1 MLKKQQACFTPTLL
15 PDPLPREKNKL
26 NWGLKE
32 QGDRRGARGC
42 HGDTNRP
49 VVSGACWQACGSKGG
64 LHEEPRH
71 RQGKVGRA
79 GWGSRESP
87 RGCTR
92 WPAAAP
98 YLHAASEA
106 AKHARSCHVH
116 TAPFHQFPPSRAWP
130 DTCPVARNR
139 GSVRYSG
146 HSRGA
151 GGGSCPPARL
161 PGTTWRWLRPGL
173 SSSREKP
180 GTSHGVA
187 AQAAD
192 S

>member
-1 MLKKQQACFTPTLL
+1 MLKKQLACFTPSPL

-32 QGDRRGARGC
+32 QGGGRRGAREC
-42 HGDTNRP
+42 HRGTNRP
-49 VVSGACWQACGSKGG
+49 LVRGACWQARGSKGG
-64 LHEEPRH
+64 RHEEPGH
-71 RQGKVGRA
+71 RQGKAGRA

-92 WPAAAP
+92 WPAAAS
-98 YLHAASEA
+98 YVHTASEA

-116 TAPFHQFPPSRAWP
+116 TAPPHQFPPSGTWP

-139 GSVRYSG
+139 RSVRYSG

-151 GGGSCPPARL
+151 GGGSCPL
-161 PGTTWRWLRPGL
+161 PGSRGPPG
-173 SSSREKP
+173 
-180 GTSHGVA
+180 GG
-187 AQAAD
+187 
-192 S
+192 